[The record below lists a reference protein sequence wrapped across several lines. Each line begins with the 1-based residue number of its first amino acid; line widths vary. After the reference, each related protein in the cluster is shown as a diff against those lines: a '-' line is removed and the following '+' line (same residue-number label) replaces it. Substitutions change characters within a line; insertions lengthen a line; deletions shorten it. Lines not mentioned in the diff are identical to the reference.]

1 MSKIAILLL
10 TIMMPTF
17 AFGGEPQITPLNK
30 YQKAPFSGVLYN
42 AEAIAEM
49 VAWKEILVQQHQ
61 LALDQLR
68 DSLNAHCTLQI
79 ENLGAELDGCNDRY
93 SEMLGIKNAQII
105 TLEELALDRP
115 NSHTHLWF
123 TGGIVLG
130 ILTTVGISYA
140 VSQ

>member
-1 MSKIAILLL
+1 MSKIVILLL
-10 TIMMPTF
+10 MVMIPTL
-17 AFGGEPQITPLNK
+17 AVAEPQITPLNK

-42 AEAIAEM
+42 AEAVAEM
-49 VAWKEILVQQHQ
+49 VAWKETLVQQHALTLAQ
-61 LALDQLR
+61 LKEALEAQ
-68 DSLNAHCTLQI
+68 CTLQI

-93 SEMLGIKNAQII
+93 DEMLGIKNAQII

-115 NSHTHLWF
+115 NRHTHWWF
-123 TGGIVLG
+123 AGGIVLG